1 MSRLLHFLTQA
12 WSPPLDPTTSFAGKT
27 IVITGANS
35 GLGFEAAL
43 KVYQLHCSRLILG
56 VRSLSKGLMAKDEIL
71 RRAGLGEEAGEIE
84 VWECDMDDYGSLLA
98 FVAQV
103 EGLER
108 VDGVVLNA
116 GVFGVKYTEGR
127 YGWEEVL
134 QVNVLSTAL
143 LGILILRVLKE
154 KILRRGGVQ
163 GGKFPVLEFVSS
175 DGHALVDVE
184 SQRRAE
190 ESLLRSYNRPET
202 FNARAQ
208 YQASK
213 LFVMY
218 VMQTL
223 ASLALSSDGKPEVLV
238 LAVCPGGAKSNL
250 SRGYEGLVAGVFKW
264 AFGSLFLRTTEQG
277 ARTLV
282 SGLLLGEEAH
292 GGFWQSD
299 VIRE

>member
-1 MSRLLHFLTQA
+1 MSRLLHFLAQA
-12 WSPPLDPTTSFAGKT
+12 WNPPADPTTSFAGKT
-27 IVITGANS
+27 IIISGANS

-43 KVYQLHCSRLILG
+43 KLYQLQCSHLILA
-56 VRSLSKGLMAKDEIL
+56 VRSLANGESAKNEIL
-71 RRAGLGEEAGEIE
+71 RRAGNREAGKIE
-84 VWECDMDDYGSLLA
+84 VWKCDMDDYECLLQ
-98 FVAQV
+98 FVEKV
-103 EGLER
+103 EGLEM

-116 GVFGVKYTEGR
+116 GVFGVRFGRGR

-134 QVNVLSTAL
+134 QVNVLSTAV
-143 LGILILRVLKE
+143 LGILILSVLKG
-154 KILRRGGVQ
+154 KALRMEGRC
-163 GGKFPVLEFVSS
+163 PVLEFVGS
-175 DGHALVDVE
+175 DGHALVTIE
-184 SQRRAE
+184 PERRDKG
-190 ESLLRSYNRPET
+190 SLLESYNDSES
-202 FNARAQ
+202 FDARTQ

-223 ASLALSSDGKPEVLV
+223 ASFALSSDGKPDVLV

-250 SRGYEGLVAGVFKW
+250 SRGYEGIVAGVFKW
-264 AFGSLFLRTTEQG
+264 VFGSLFLRTAEQG

-282 SGLLLGEEAH
+282 SGLLLGKEAQ